1 MVGALLLFHVG
12 SHCDHVLGVDVTTC
26 RWALLFFRHGSG
38 LGRVGERGGEV
49 DEKSRARDGLDRG
62 ESNVRVQEN
71 GDAMDKRV
79 RAGVGPAV
87 LGDGVVVVRV
97 LVCSWSVGMRSGI
110 ECLSRGVVMW

>member
-1 MVGALLLFHVG
+1 
-12 SHCDHVLGVDVTTC
+12 LGVDVKAC
-26 RWALLFFRHGSG
+26 RRALLFFRHGRG
-38 LGRVGERGGEV
+38 LERVGERGGEV
-49 DEKSRARDGLDRG
+49 NEKSRARDGLERG
-62 ESNVRVQEN
+62 ESNVHVEEK
-71 GDAMDKRV
+71 GDAMDKRA